1 MQNLGKITKYLPFFA
16 LENVKR
22 HVPVV
27 RPNAF
32 SCPGNAR
39 KWRRI
44 YAFRPEL
51 EGNAR
56 KDGQSGSRKR
66 RWKEPTVRTSGS
78 HLPRLP
84 TDRQVAHLTW
94 GRLIVDYLG
103 QTVGSLSCYITW
115 EMVRHRTATH
125 DCRVRLS
132 YLCRV
137 IESVQK
143 IIFPVGEN
151 FFSNWRNSSLIKGWL
166 IRKFCVYLPYLS
178 SCALLADL
186 YGRVQVGRLA
196 VAGVEWARYRM
207 IVKASLTLCRLV
219 DWDLRNFEWKSM
231 AK

>member
-1 MQNLGKITKYLPFFA
+1 MQNLGKITKYLSFFA

-56 KDGQSGSRKR
+56 KDGQSGGRKR
-66 RWKEPTVRTSGS
+66 RWKEPAARTSGS

-84 TDRQVAHLTW
+84 TDRQVAHLTR

-196 VAGVEWARYRM
+196 VAGVE
-207 IVKASLTLCRLV
+207 
-219 DWDLRNFEWKSM
+219 
-231 AK
+231 